1 MCIFIYNFFSLFVD
15 ICKVAGDCDEILFS
29 PDGSWAPLG
38 VPGKD
43 TKPVIAQNGVAKQS
57 TSQNSHTVK
66 QQTSITKIGKAK
78 ICVSNRKTNFWLK
91 CLFYD
96 VLKYFSELNVRF
108 FPVLV
113 YFMRS

>member
-1 MCIFIYNFFSLFVD
+1 MPIYIFIYNFFSLFVD

-57 TSQNSHTVK
+57 TSQNSLTVK

-96 VLKYFSELNVRF
+96 VLK
-108 FPVLV
+108 
-113 YFMRS
+113 